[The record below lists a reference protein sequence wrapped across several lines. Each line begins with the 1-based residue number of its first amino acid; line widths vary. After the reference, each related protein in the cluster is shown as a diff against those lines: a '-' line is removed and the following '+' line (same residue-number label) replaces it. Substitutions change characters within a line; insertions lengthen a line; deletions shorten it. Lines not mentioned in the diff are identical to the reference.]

1 MPVYES
7 GEMYLETILRLQQE
21 SRVVHAVDIAEA
33 LNVSRPSVSRAVQIL
48 QESGYIRL
56 DNHKAITLTTS
67 GKKIAAAIFE
77 RHEILTNFFTMI
89 GVSPETAEADACRME
104 HVISEETFEKIKA
117 HFKQNQ

>member
-56 DNHKAITLTTS
+56 DNHKAITLTAS
-67 GKKIAAAIFE
+67 GKKIATAIFE

-117 HFKQNQ
+117 HFKRNQ

>member
-7 GEMYLETILRLQQE
+7 REMYLETILRLQQE

-56 DNHKAITLTTS
+56 DNHKAITLTAS

>member
-56 DNHKAITLTTS
+56 DNHKAITLTAS

-117 HFKQNQ
+117 YFKQNQ

>member
-56 DNHKAITLTTS
+56 DNHKAITLTAS
-67 GKKIAAAIFE
+67 GKKIATAIFE

>member
-56 DNHKAITLTTS
+56 DNHKAITLTAS

-117 HFKQNQ
+117 HFKRNQ

>member
-56 DNHKAITLTTS
+56 DNHKAITLTAS

>member
-21 SRVVHAVDIAEA
+21 SQVVHAVDIAEA

-56 DNHKAITLTTS
+56 DNHKAITLTAS